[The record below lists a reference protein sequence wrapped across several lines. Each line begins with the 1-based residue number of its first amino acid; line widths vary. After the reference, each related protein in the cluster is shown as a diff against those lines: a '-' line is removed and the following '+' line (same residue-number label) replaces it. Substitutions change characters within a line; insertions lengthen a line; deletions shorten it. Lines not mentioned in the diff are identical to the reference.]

1 MNHKKIIIFA
11 FSALIVLGVALLV
24 AVNSLAVNGLDLFEL
39 DRNAIDDPLVPGDD
53 WSTLYTGGGNAEAF
67 TGILPDIGADGG
79 TQFTGGGSKDIS
91 DITDWLWKPGE
102 PLDKDDI
109 TNAYAAAYRNTRE
122 MGQNHVGDLI
132 IYFGLDRYAVNGSAQ
147 VGFWFL
153 QDPNFGLTDT
163 SSKGGYKF
171 SGVHMDNDVL
181 VQSNFSNGGVISR
194 ITVYKWSS
202 GALEAVYDA
211 AECSPTTTGDV
222 ACAIVNQSATDS
234 PWPYTPKTGPSDI
247 FPTSAFF
254 EGGINISNLIP
265 DVGCF
270 TGFIAET
277 RSSTPFTSQLKD
289 FVTGNF
295 SLCRLQVDKTGST
308 LSKIGD
314 TASYTVTITNTG
326 ALTLYQDVIADTLL
340 GDITIDGVDQSNS
353 YVLAN
358 SCGASL
364 APDASCEITLE
375 REVQEGD
382 PDPLPNTV
390 TAIYRGKSDL
400 SGIAISDSDDH
411 EVNLFQ
417 PSIELAKTGDDL
429 SKIGDTVDYTITL
442 TNTSSADTPDLTCTI
457 TDTLVDV
464 DVTFSIGSGDDP
476 HVINV
481 SGFTIPEDADDP
493 FVNTAYVMCSPAG
506 FPNVYRDNAQWS
518 TNLFQPSIDLAKT
531 GDELSKIGDDVD
543 YTITLTNDSSAD
555 TPDLTCTI
563 TDTLVDVDVTFSIGS
578 GDDPHVINVSGFT
591 IPEDADDPFVNT
603 AYVMCS
609 PAGFPNVYRDNAQWS
624 TNLFQPSVSL
634 TKECDALSKIGDT
647 ISCDVTIENTSSA
660 DSPDLIL
667 DSFTDSL
674 VSSVTPPA
682 ACNPL
687 APAATCHVLYDYVVQ
702 AGDPDPL
709 SNKATAHFHPYGFLN
724 DIWDDDTWETNL
736 FQPAVQVIKSGPNTA
751 GRGDTVTYGFT
762 INNQSSAD
770 SPNLILDSVIDSRIG
785 NLSAIASSNGCGTLA
800 PSGSCSFTADYTIQ
814 NTDPNPLVNVVT
826 VLYHPSGF
834 PNHVTDDD
842 THSLT
847 MPNQGC
853 TPGFWQGGAGSP
865 LWDEVDDPQWIY
877 NGSNPFIHDTL
888 FNDFFNVSTDSRLD
902 GLTMYDLVSGGG
914 GDDWAVKAARDMVAA
929 YLNESAFPDGYP
941 AASLT
946 NLTDRWYAAV
956 NGGDATLQGFHDLVS
971 GWNSPPSP
979 GYCPLP

>member
-326 ALTLYQDVIADTLL
+326 ALTLYKDVIADTLL
-340 GDITIDGVDQSNS
+340 GEITIDGVDQSNS

-464 DVTFSIGSGDDP
+464 D
-476 HVINV
+476 
-481 SGFTIPEDADDP
+481 E
-493 FVNTAYVMCSPAG
+493 
-506 FPNVYRDNAQWS
+506 
-518 TNLFQPSIDLAKT
+518 
-531 GDELSKIGDDVD
+531 
-543 YTITLTNDSSAD
+543 
-555 TPDLTCTI
+555 
-563 TDTLVDVDVTFSIGS
+563 TFSIGS

-914 GDDWAVKAARDMVAA
+914 GNDWAVKAARDMVAA